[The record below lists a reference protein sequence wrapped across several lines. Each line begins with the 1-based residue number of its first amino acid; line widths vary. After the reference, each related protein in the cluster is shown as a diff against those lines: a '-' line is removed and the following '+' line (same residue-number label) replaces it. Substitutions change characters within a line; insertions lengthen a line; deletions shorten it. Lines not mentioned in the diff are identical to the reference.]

1 MTTTTKRQTEHL
13 ATTLALEGYA
23 TGRRL
28 EAIIAAEKALRTDP
42 RCPEALLVVMDQDE
56 VRQLVSSDYVRL
68 GLSKAVLDES
78 ERRLNRCKRR
88 PDENDPG
95 ERKVM
100 ESAFRRAA
108 KVYAACLSELGH
120 HGEAGQVYLSLTRRL
135 PAEGREAAY
144 LRAILDLRHGDRAG
158 FARHRRNL
166 AGDEHPNWIFADILA
181 TLIDGDPKA
190 ARTKLTAV
198 AGSLGYVGRVLCS
211 PDDPSVIETREEA
224 AWAGSEIHRLW
235 RSQPTA
241 CRWLEQEL
249 TELGC

>member
-13 ATTLALEGYA
+13 ATALALEGCA

-78 ERRLNRCKRR
+78 ERRLNRCGRR

-95 ERKVM
+95 ERRVM

-108 KVYAACLSELGH
+108 RAYAACLSELGH

-144 LRAILDLRHGDRAG
+144 LRAILDLRHGNRAG
-158 FARHRRNL
+158 FARHKRNL
-166 AGDEHPNWIFADILA
+166 AGDEHPNWIFTDILA

-190 ARTKLTAV
+190 ARTKLSAV
-198 AGSLGYVGRVLCS
+198 AASLGYVGRVLCS
-211 PDDPSVIETREEA
+211 ADDPSVLETREEA

-241 CRWLEQEL
+241 CRWLEQQL
-249 TELGC
+249 DELGC

>member
-1 MTTTTKRQTEHL
+1 MTTMTQRQNEHL
-13 ATTLALEGYA
+13 ATALVLEGCE

-28 EAIIAAEKALRTDP
+28 ESIIAAEKALRTDP
-42 RCPEALLVVMDQDE
+42 RCPEAMLVVMDQDE

-78 ERRLNRCKRR
+78 ERRLNRGKRR
-88 PDENDPG
+88 PDEEDPG
-95 ERKVM
+95 ERRVM

-108 KVYAACLSELGH
+108 KAYAACLSELGH
-120 HGEAGQVYLSLTRRL
+120 HGEASHVYSSLTRRL

-144 LRAILDLRHGDRAG
+144 LTAILDLRHGNRAG
-158 FARHRRNL
+158 FARLKRNL
-166 AGDEHPNWIFADILA
+166 AGDEHPNWIFTDILA
-181 TLIDGDPKA
+181 TLLDGDPKA

-198 AGSLGYVGRVLCS
+198 AASLGYVGRVLCS
-211 PDDPSVIETREEA
+211 TDDPSVMETREEA

-249 TELGC
+249 DGLGC